1 MLGLL
6 GAIWGIGGI
15 SLLFG
20 SALFRLYPH
29 ARELWDL
36 PMEWV
41 HWALLAVNL
50 VLFGYVK
57 GYKVLH
63 LRFSTRVA
71 ARALY
76 LKSNSTIPRVLFAPF
91 FCMGYFHT
99 TRKRKIVSYCFTALI
114 VGLIILVR
122 QLKQPWRGII
132 DAGVVLAL
140 GWGLVSIW
148 IFAGKA
154 FFGRGVDVSPET
166 PDR

>member
-1 MLGLL
+1 MIGIL

-41 HWALLAVNL
+41 HWALLAANL
-50 VLFGYVK
+50 FLFGYVK

-63 LRFSTRVA
+63 LRFSPRVA
-71 ARALY
+71 ARVLY
-76 LKSNSTIPRVLFAPF
+76 LKNNSTLPRVLFAPF
-91 FCMGYFHT
+91 FCMGYFHA
-99 TRKRKIVSYCFTALI
+99 TRKRKIVSYCFTVLI

-122 QLKQPWRGII
+122 RLEQPWRGII

-148 IFAGKA
+148 FFAGKA
-154 FFGRGVDVSPET
+154 FFGRGADVSPEA
-166 PDR
+166 PVE

>member
-1 MLGLL
+1 LGLL

-29 ARELWDL
+29 ARELWGL

-41 HWALLAVNL
+41 HWALLAANL

-76 LKSNSTIPRVLFAPF
+76 IKRNPTMARILFAPF
-91 FCMGYFHT
+91 FCMGYFHA
-99 TRKRKIVSYCFTALI
+99 TRKRKFVSYCLTALI
-114 VGLIILVR
+114 LGLIVLVR
-122 QLKQPWRGII
+122 QVDQPWRGII
-132 DAGVVLAL
+132 DAGVLLGL

-148 IFAGKA
+148 IFALKA

-166 PDR
+166 PVD